1 MVYSLFEKVR
11 YVAFD
16 INGTL
21 IGGLYR
27 RWEWVFDKGLGLR
40 KREKASSLKWHEV
53 QTGRLSFEETV
64 SLTYVVEHPETIRDE
79 AFRVYMADL
88 NLREGCIE
96 LLEALRQRYELMVCS
111 DTSGVTKVI
120 VKVFGLE
127 KYFSS
132 FFYSIDV
139 GWLKS
144 DREFWESF
152 LLNFHKAKPDEF
164 VMVGDNPRCDIH
176 WPNMLGMGTI
186 QVDTT
191 ELLSHHSI
199 EVLDKQDRPSFY
211 VRNLGQIKFLLI

>member
-1 MVYSLFEKVR
+1 MFEKVR

-27 RWEWVFDKGLGLR
+27 RWEWVFEKGLGLR
-40 KREKASSLKWHEV
+40 KRENASSLKWHEV

-64 SLTYVVEHPETIRDE
+64 SFTYVVEHPETIRDE
-79 AFRVYMADL
+79 TFRVYMADL

-132 FFYSIDV
+132 FFY
-139 GWLKS
+139 
-144 DREFWESF
+144 
-152 LLNFHKAKPDEF
+152 
-164 VMVGDNPRCDIH
+164 
-176 WPNMLGMGTI
+176 
-186 QVDTT
+186 
-191 ELLSHHSI
+191 
-199 EVLDKQDRPSFY
+199 
-211 VRNLGQIKFLLI
+211 